1 MRARGMGARVGI
13 VEVNPVKALEALMD
27 GYEVMPML
35 DAAAWGDLFIT
46 VTGNI
51 SVIRKE
57 HFLQMNDGAI
67 LCNSGHFN
75 VEIDRDDLESLSV
88 NRREVQ
94 PLVEEFTLSNGK
106 KLFFLAEG
114 RLVNLACAEGHPP
127 TVMDMSFA
135 NQALSVKYLKE
146 RASTL
151 ENQVYKVPD
160 DIDMNVA
167 LLKLSS
173 LSIKIEEL
181 TPRQT
186 KYLASWEE
194 GT

>member
-1 MRARGMGARVGI
+1 
-13 VEVNPVKALEALMD
+13 
-27 GYEVMPML
+27 
-35 DAAAWGDLFIT
+35 
-46 VTGNI
+46 
-51 SVIRKE
+51 
-57 HFLQMNDGAI
+57 
-67 LCNSGHFN
+67 
-75 VEIDRDDLESLSV
+75 
-88 NRREVQ
+88 
-94 PLVEEFTLSNGK
+94 
-106 KLFFLAEG
+106 
-114 RLVNLACAEGHPP
+114 
-127 TVMDMSFA
+127 DMSFA

-181 TPRQT
+181 TPRQK